1 LNTQATKPYGHSQY
15 FAALDGFR
23 GVFALLVAVHHSAWF
38 SYLNYRTFI
47 DQAFVVIDL
56 FFAFSGF
63 LLYTLYHNKLG
74 NKAECTAFMKRRFAR
89 LYPLHLFMLFVFIAY
104 ALLRVFAN
112 KTGIAGLTEGEILPF
127 QAGAPENWA
136 TLLSNLTLTHSMG
149 LHDQLS
155 FNYPSW
161 TVSVEFFTYFLF
173 MAMMVWAAPKKAW
186 HFAVIGLGV
195 MGIYYGLSQVPPKDG
210 FTAKMDITYDFG
222 FFRCVAGFF
231 IGVVSARIYAAVKAK
246 KLLPDRMGV
255 KTWTVVEVAML
266 TIGGI
271 FLVYFQGPLQFYV
284 GPVIFLF
291 MLVFAFDGGLVSRFM
306 GQKLFQYFAKIS
318 YSVYMVHVIISLAF
332 TIVGPRL
339 FPNHIT
345 IPELLDFGG
354 EGSGIW
360 GDVYM
365 VPYLLTVILVSHFTY
380 HFVEVP
386 GGKFLRGLK
395 LSKSEPKV
403 AA

>member
-1 LNTQATKPYGHSQY
+1 MSKSNETSRPQSKPIY
-15 FAALDGFR
+15 FGALDGFR

-38 SYLNYRTFI
+38 SYINYRSFI
-47 DQAFVVIDL
+47 DQAFVIIDL

-89 LYPLHLFMLFVFIAY
+89 LYPLHLFMLLVFVAY
-104 ALLRVFAN
+104 AVARIIAS
-112 KTGIAGLTEGEILPF
+112 KAGIAGLSEGEVLPF
-127 QAGAPENWA
+127 QAGASENWA

-149 LHDQLS
+149 LHDALS

-186 HFAVIGLGV
+186 HFVLIGLGA

-210 FTAKMDITYDFG
+210 FTPKMNITYDFG

-231 IGVVSARIYAAVKAK
+231 IGVVAARICGAVKAR
-246 KLLPDRMGV
+246 KLLPESMGV
-255 KTWTVVEVAML
+255 KTWTAVELMML

-306 GQKLFQYFAKIS
+306 SQKLFQYLAKIS
-318 YSVYMVHVIISLAF
+318 YSVYMVHVIVSIAF
-332 TIVGPRL
+332 SIIGQRL
-339 FPNHIT
+339 FSNHIT
-345 IPELLDFGG
+345 FPELLDFGG

-365 VPYLLTVILVSHFTY
+365 VPYLLTVIFISHFTY
-380 HFVEVP
+380 RFVEVP
-386 GGKFLRGLK
+386 GGRFLQKFSFRK
-395 LSKSEPKV
+395 ASV
-403 AA
+403 A

>member
-1 LNTQATKPYGHSQY
+1 MNTQATKPYGHSQY